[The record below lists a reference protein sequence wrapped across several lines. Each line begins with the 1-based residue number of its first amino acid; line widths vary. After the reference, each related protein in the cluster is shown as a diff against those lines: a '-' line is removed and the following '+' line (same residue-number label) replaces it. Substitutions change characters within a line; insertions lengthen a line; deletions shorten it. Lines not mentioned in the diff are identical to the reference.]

1 MEPQNPSN
9 SSDIACT
16 SKMKRENTT
25 KKKEREKKRVMKGL
39 AGMSLAD
46 LDQECSDHSSGQTKR
61 ARESSD
67 SLSSTTNL
75 PQKRGQHEVA
85 HDMQGGKAKKTT
97 AGTSTPT
104 SYAGA
109 VKASNQ
115 KLTITRKES
124 QGMVVWTT
132 WIYVK
137 FKCHH
142 QMILD
147 TNPGFLVHIERT
159 FIFEGKVLMICK
171 DEKTLEW
178 AKHVVEAIV
187 PSLVVHQGYDAKGP
201 KDLPLAKTFGIWLP
215 EDDGLSISDTL
226 TLVARCKAKIS
237 CTDLET
243 KHSAK
248 WNEGVLHLVSV
259 QEPSLTTLKELNYN
273 PYAGYRRVQFQ
284 KKKSA
289 KQFQNLETSSRSPKG
304 DENL

>member
-1 MEPQNPSN
+1 
-9 SSDIACT
+9 
-16 SKMKRENTT
+16 
-25 KKKEREKKRVMKGL
+25 
-39 AGMSLAD
+39 MSLAD
-46 LDQECSDHSSGQTKR
+46 LDQESSDHSSGQTKR

-124 QGMVVWTT
+124 EGDGGMDNMDLREIQNAIT
-132 WIYVK
+132 K
-137 FKCHH
+137 
-142 QMILD
+142 MILCTD
-147 TNPGFLVHIERT
+147 PGFLVHIERT

-215 EDDGLSISDTL
+215 EDVKHFRYLA
-226 TLVARCKAKIS
+226 LVSRCNAKIS

-248 WNEGVLHLVSV
+248 WNEGVLPSVSV